1 MQWGWFCWGF
11 GQSVRNK
18 SWCTPQQQW
27 CCPSLP
33 KVVICVL
40 WPTLLLQD
48 LHRASQ
54 QTGSTAGALRCLS
67 SPLSTSQSTPWSHLE
82 DQRPTSCMLI
92 NVQLTLIW
100 KLTMYFSPFSQAEGQ
115 ALLAARLVHI
125 QNISVEATGGLIH
138 GFTDSLLW
146 PCREPSVVQNPG
158 VAVLELSPNSGAFP
172 RCLEHP
178 TVGTNTTRLCQDP
191 GWCCSSTGQ
200 GSPHS
205 AHDFPN
211 SISSLPCPQ
220 GKSPW
225 VRGDSSSFPV
235 VLKENQFLHF
245 WFLLFTCLINY
256 TT

>member
-1 MQWGWFCWGF
+1 MRLILLGF
-11 GQSVRNK
+11 WAICEEQVLVYP
-18 SWCTPQQQW
+18 TTAVML
-27 CCPSLP
+27 SLP
-33 KVVICVL
+33 AQGCDL
-40 WPTLLLQD
+40 CTLTYPTP
-48 LHRASQ
+48 S
-54 QTGSTAGALRCLS
+54 G
-67 SPLSTSQSTPWSHLE
+67 PSQSQSANWQHCWSLAVPQFPSFHITEHSMVPPWRSE
-82 DQRPTSCMLI
+82 ATSCMLI

-100 KLTMYFSPFSQAEGQ
+100 KLTMYFSPLSQAEGQ

-125 QNISVEATGGLIH
+125 QNVPVEATGGLIH

-146 PCREPSVVQNPG
+146 PCREPRVVQSPG
-158 VAVLELSPNSGAFP
+158 VAVLEQSPNSGAFP

-211 SISSLPCPQ
+211 STSSLPCPQ

-225 VRGDSSSFPV
+225 VRGDSSTFPV